1 MSSPDDA
8 MLPDALA
15 ARFEVVELLAG
26 DRAHLVARVVD
37 REGAR
42 PLVLK
47 ALDTTRVDP
56 TEVARFRQEAAALG
70 RLQHPRVLRLRERGQ
85 EGGVEFYTAPD
96 VGARSLRA
104 RLAPGAPL
112 AAGTVTR
119 LVDQVLEA
127 LEAVHAAGLVHRDVT
142 PANLLELPDGNFQL
156 LDFGISRRVEVSSA
170 LTETGELLGTPAW
183 MAPEQVM
190 GKPPNPRDD
199 LYSLGLVAYAA
210 LRGANPKDSPDLEEV
225 LHRQL
230 HAPLPPLGSEVPPPL
245 AALVMDLTA
254 RRREDRPGSATAAR
268 ARLSRVRP
276 PEARRSRPRGLAFG
290 GLLAIG
296 AAAYLIGR
304 GGPGPPPPPEAPPA
318 ARLARALTA
327 IDRDPTIAAGLVV
340 HGVRASPEGRRAWDA
355 ARHRLRNLTLALHPP
370 LAAAEVA
377 TPTPEL
383 STTIHQL
390 WLRAELLHRTALP
403 DPPPRGP
410 LLAPLARA
418 AATSTSTHPGPWVAM
433 PRADA
438 PDQAEAY
445 ARALAAPGARW
456 RVIRRAADYYMES
469 GGALRHEDG
478 LKILDLRGEP
488 FVDPVLETGFRVVS
502 GMMKDGLAY
511 RRDDV
516 PTEVSAS
523 LYAPPGSDLWLA
535 VVMPVWRR
543 SAVPELRLV
552 GTESTARL
560 TFPVPGDAPHGRG
573 TFTGT
578 VLVRVA
584 AGAVPAGTRRLV
596 LAARSVQPF
605 ASPHQLCR
613 VAEVLHLVGGE
624 VPAARLAAWREA
636 GATAWRF

>member
-1 MSSPDDA
+1 MTSPDDA
-8 MLPDALA
+8 RLPDALA

-26 DRAHLVARVVD
+26 GGARIVARVID
-37 REGAR
+37 RDGGHPR
-42 PLVLK
+42 VLK
-47 ALDTTRVDP
+47 ALDTARVDP
-56 TEVARFRQEAAALG
+56 TEVARFRQEAAALE
-70 RLQHPRVLRLRERGQ
+70 RLQHPRVLRLREHGE

-104 RLAPGAPL
+104 RLDPGAPL

-119 LVDQVLEA
+119 LVEQVLEA
-127 LEAVHAAGLVHRDVT
+127 LEAVHDAGLVHRDVT
-142 PANLLELPDGNFQL
+142 PANVLELPDGNFQL

-190 GKPPNPRDD
+190 GRPPDPRDD

-210 LRGANPKDSPDLEEV
+210 LRGANPKESPDLEEV

-230 HAPLPPLGSEVPPPL
+230 HAPLPPLGPEVPRPL
-245 AALVMDLTA
+245 AALVADLTA
-254 RRREDRPGSATAAR
+254 RRREDRPASAAAAR
-268 ARLSRVRP
+268 TRVPRVAP
-276 PEARRSRPRGLAFG
+276 PEASAPRRGGRALAG
-290 GLLAIG
+290 ILVVG
-296 AAAYLIGR
+296 AAAFLLTR
-304 GGPGPPPPPEAPPA
+304 GGPPPAPTPEPPPAE
-318 ARLARALTA
+318 RLGRALTA
-327 IDRDPTIAAGLVV
+327 IDRDPAIAAGLVV

-355 ARHRLRNLTLALHPP
+355 ARHRFRGLARALRPP
-370 LAAAEVA
+370 LAAAA
-377 TPTPEL
+377 AAPPTPQL
-383 STTIHQL
+383 ATIIHQL

-410 LLAPLARA
+410 LLEPLAHA
-418 AATSTSTHPGPWVAM
+418 AGTATATYPGPWVAT
-433 PRADA
+433 PRGGA

-445 ARALAAPGARW
+445 HRALAAPGTRW
-456 RVIRRAADYYMES
+456 QVLRRAADYYMES

-478 LKILDLRGEP
+478 LKILDLKGEP

-516 PTEVSAS
+516 PTEITLS
-523 LYAPPGSDLWLA
+523 LTAPPGRDLWLA

-552 GTESTARL
+552 GTEDTARL
-560 TFPVPGDAPHGRG
+560 TFPVPGHAPHGRG

-578 VLVRVA
+578 ALVRVD
-584 AGAVPAGTRRLV
+584 AGAVPAGTRRAV

-613 VAEVLHLVGGE
+613 VAEVLQLVEGE
-624 VPAARLAAWREA
+624 IPSARLEAWREA
-636 GATAWRF
+636 GAAAWRF